1 MYFEAGVILDIGAKL
16 HIELDDWF
24 GRTFDEKITPEDT
37 EEDFDSI
44 FSAVWDYIEEKGL
57 Y

>member
-1 MYFEAGVILDIGAKL
+1 LYFEAGVILDIGAKL